1 MDALTI
7 VPFSFVGRGSFCKD
21 FAGIVVDS
29 NPSQLHGSANHL
41 EQISG
46 RLDAVFEI
54 TKLTFSLSFTVLL
67 AIRQEL
73 FGQKWWD
80 QSQ

>member
-1 MDALTI
+1 MDDLTI

-29 NPSQLHGSANHL
+29 NPSQLQGSANHL

-46 RLDAVFEI
+46 RLDAVLEI
-54 TKLTFSLSFTVLL
+54 TKSALSLLFTALL
-67 AIRQEL
+67 AISQVK
-73 FGQKWWD
+73 FGQE
-80 QSQ
+80 

>member
-1 MDALTI
+1 MDDLTI

-29 NPSQLHGSANHL
+29 NPSQLQGSANHL

-54 TKLTFSLSFTVLL
+54 TKFESAKISNFSETNR
-67 AIRQEL
+67 RQ
-73 FGQKWWD
+73 
-80 QSQ
+80 